1 MMMNR
6 KQAILIEDLTRP
18 EMIAISGGKGLKG
31 LTWLA
36 LVEFIVDNWADIKQA
51 AKDFVHEH

>member
-31 LTWLA
+31 LSWLA
-36 LVEFIVDNWADIKQA
+36 VLGYIVDNWADIKQA
-51 AKDFVHEH
+51 AKDFIHEH

>member
-1 MMMNR
+1 MNR

-31 LTWLA
+31 LSWLA
-36 LVEFIVDNWADIKQA
+36 VLGYIVDNWADIKQA
-51 AKDFVHEH
+51 AKDFIHEH